1 MTESVTVRP
10 KTCSYLMD
18 DCNTTIKKNCVIKR
32 IIKVYKSYK
41 SCFLKKEFILES

>member
-18 DCNTTIKKNCVIKR
+18 DCNTTIKKVCVIKR
-32 IIKVYKSYK
+32 IIK
-41 SCFLKKEFILES
+41 FIKVIKVAS